1 MKTGKER
8 RIRIIKLVL
17 LMTVLLASQTINFE
31 TGATLQ
37 TVNATVSS
45 SAPFQYI
52 VTILME
58 NNGLCDVTPSL
69 VSGCGSLSIPSPYLT
84 TLAQT
89 YGFNTHYTGI
99 SHPSEPNYIALFGGS
114 TLGISSDGNCCFQLN
129 APNLVDRL
137 EAAGLTWKAFAEDAS
152 GSGTCSFMP
161 PREGDHYPFIDFSDM
176 KTSARCANMLTT
188 TSPLDPEL
196 VGALNGATL
205 PNYVWL
211 TPNDTDNMHSSS
223 VGVGGAYLATLV
235 PLILSSRM
243 FTTQKAALFIVFD
256 EGSDVC
262 PTGNSSSDCVVAEWA
277 GTAVKKAYSSS
288 TSYNHYSYLSTLE
301 AAWNLPSLTSNDAS
315 ATPMTEFFGTSPPPT
330 LSASFTYSP
339 SSPQIGQTVSF
350 TGSASGGTQ
359 PYSYSWSFGDG
370 STGTGSSAKHTYSSA
385 GTLTVA
391 LTVKDNGSPQQT
403 TTSQQSITVSGAP
416 PPLTASF
423 AYSPSSTQ
431 AGQPITFTA
440 SARGGTSPF
449 TFSWSFGDGSTGT
462 GSSVT
467 HTYSS
472 AGSFTTALTVKDSSS
487 PQQTATSQMTVAVTS
502 PPPPISASFTLSPSS
517 PSAGQPVSFTAS
529 ASGGTPPYSYT
540 WSYGDGSTG
549 TGLQSTHAY
558 IRDGTYQVTLTVADS
573 TVSTGTW
580 VAPVV
585 VGTASLQD
593 GFTYSPTS
601 PQPGD
606 NINFTPSA
614 RGGTPPYSYSWD
626 FGNGASASG
635 ASATYSFASAG
646 SYTVTLTVI
655 DSMNRSNNT
664 SQSLTIYSPAHPDF
678 TLNTDQS
685 TLNAQPGSEQLLAIT
700 VTDSAAV
707 SGTIMFNATISPSGP
722 QISLTPAN
730 VSLSAEGSGTTSLDI
745 DFAPNTTP
753 GPYWIQV
760 SATNGSI
767 THSITVQ
774 VDVAQPSQPPTSRQP
789 CQFCLVSAA
798 IIAILGVAGTVTL
811 VTQMRRS
818 RRLAAVRIDTA
829 NEDDPNRASQCLGR
843 PLQ

>member
-1 MKTGKER
+1 MKTRKER

-31 TGATLQ
+31 TVATLQ

-99 SHPSEPNYIALFGGS
+99 SHPSEPNYVALFGGS

-188 TSPLDPEL
+188 TSPLDPEF

-277 GTAVKKAYSSS
+277 GPAVKKAYSSS

-385 GTLTVA
+385 GTLDVA
-391 LTVKDNGSPQQT
+391 FTVKDNGSPQQT
-403 TTSQQSITVSGAP
+403 KTSQQPISVSGAP

-431 AGQPITFTA
+431 AGQPVRFTA
-440 SARGGTSPF
+440 SASGGTSAF
-449 TFSWSFGDGSTGT
+449 TFSWSFGDGTTGT
-462 GSSVT
+462 GSPVT

-472 AGSFTTALTVKDSSS
+472 AGSYTAALTVKDSSS

-502 PPPPISASFTLSPSS
+502 PPPPISASFAISPSS
-517 PSAGQPVSFTAS
+517 PSAGQSVSFAAS
-529 ASGGTPPYSYT
+529 ASGGTPPYNYT

-549 TGLQSTHAY
+549 TGLQVTHTY
-558 IRDGTYQVTLTVADS
+558 DRDGTYQVALTVADS
-573 TVSTGTW
+573 IGSTGTW

-585 VGTASLQD
+585 VGTAPLQD
-593 GFTYSPTS
+593 GFTYNPTS

-606 NINFTPSA
+606 NINFTASA

-635 ASATYSFASAG
+635 ASATYSYSTAG

-655 DSMNRSNNT
+655 DSSNRSNNT
-664 SQSLTIYSPAHPDF
+664 SQGLTVYSPAHPDF

-685 TLNAQPGSEQLLAIT
+685 TFNAQPGSDQSLAIV
-700 VTDSAAV
+700 VTDIAGP
-707 SGTIMFNATISPSGP
+707 SGTIRFNATITPSGP
-722 QISLTPAN
+722 RVSLDPAN
-730 VSLSAEGSGTTSLDI
+730 ITLASQGSGSTSLNIDI
-745 DFAPNTTP
+745 TSTTPP

-760 SATNGSI
+760 NATNGSI

-774 VDVAQPSQPPTSRQP
+774 VDVAQHNQLPITGQG
-789 CQFCLVSAA
+789 CQFCLGIVA
-798 IIAILGVAGTVTL
+798 IIAIPGLVGAVTL
-811 VTQMRRS
+811 VT
-818 RRLAAVRIDTA
+818 VRIRRRRRIAEVRDDA
-829 NEDDPNRASQCLGR
+829 KKEDSNRVSRCLGR
-843 PLQ
+843 QLL

>member
-31 TGATLQ
+31 TVATLQ

-69 VSGCGSLSIPSPYLT
+69 VSGCGSSSIPSPYLT

-99 SHPSEPNYIALFGGS
+99 SHPSEPNYVALFGGS

-188 TSPLDPEL
+188 TSPLDPEF

-223 VGVGGAYLATLV
+223 VGVGDAYLATLV

-277 GTAVKKAYSSS
+277 GPAVKKAYSSS

-315 ATPMTEFFGTSPPPT
+315 ATSMTEFFGTSPPPT
-330 LSASFTYSP
+330 LSASLTYSP

-385 GTLTVA
+385 GTLDVA
-391 LTVKDNGSPQQT
+391 FTVKDNGSPQQT
-403 TTSQQSITVSGAP
+403 KTSQQPISVSGAP

-431 AGQPITFTA
+431 AGQPVTFTA
-440 SARGGTSPF
+440 SASGGTSAF
-449 TFSWSFGDGSTGT
+449 TFSWSFGDGTTGT
-462 GSSVT
+462 GSPVT

-472 AGSFTTALTVKDSSS
+472 AGSYTAALTVKDSSS

-502 PPPPISASFTLSPSS
+502 PPPPISASFAISPSS
-517 PSAGQPVSFTAS
+517 PSAGQSVSFAAS
-529 ASGGTPPYSYT
+529 ASGGTPPYNYT

-549 TGLQSTHAY
+549 TGLQVTHTY
-558 IRDGTYQVTLTVADS
+558 DRDGTYQVALTVADS
-573 TVSTGTW
+573 IGSTGTW

-585 VGTASLQD
+585 VGTAPLQD
-593 GFTYSPTS
+593 GFTYNPTS

-606 NINFTPSA
+606 NINFTASA

-635 ASATYSFASAG
+635 ASATYSYSTAG

-655 DSMNRSNNT
+655 DSSNRSNNT
-664 SQSLTIYSPAHPDF
+664 SQGLTVYSPAHPDF

-685 TLNAQPGSEQLLAIT
+685 TFNAQPGSDQSLAIV
-700 VTDSAAV
+700 VTDIAGP
-707 SGTIMFNATISPSGP
+707 SGTIRFNATITPSGP
-722 QISLTPAN
+722 RVSLDPAN
-730 VSLSAEGSGTTSLDI
+730 ITLASQGSGSTSLNIDI
-745 DFAPNTTP
+745 TSTTPP

-760 SATNGSI
+760 NATNGSI

-774 VDVAQPSQPPTSRQP
+774 VDVAQHNQLPITGQG
-789 CQFCLVSAA
+789 CQFCLGIVA
-798 IIAILGVAGTVTL
+798 IIAIPGLVGAVTL
-811 VTQMRRS
+811 VT
-818 RRLAAVRIDTA
+818 VRIRRRRRIAEVRDDA
-829 NEDDPNRASQCLGR
+829 KKEDSNRVSRCLGR
-843 PLQ
+843 QLL